1 MYRCVVSLHA
11 DSNKLV
17 VVSSLALYCTCGD
30 NNFRTSHD
38 TSICSS
44 KGTKV
49 TFWGASD
56 GAGGL
61 REEGFQ
67 LKPGGSAVSAK
78 HEVQRLS
85 C

>member
-1 MYRCVVSLHA
+1 MQTATNLSWI
-11 DSNKLV
+11 
-17 VVSSLALYCTCGD
+17 SSLALYCTCGD

-38 TSICSS
+38 TAICSS

-67 LKPGGSAVSAK
+67 LKAGGSAK